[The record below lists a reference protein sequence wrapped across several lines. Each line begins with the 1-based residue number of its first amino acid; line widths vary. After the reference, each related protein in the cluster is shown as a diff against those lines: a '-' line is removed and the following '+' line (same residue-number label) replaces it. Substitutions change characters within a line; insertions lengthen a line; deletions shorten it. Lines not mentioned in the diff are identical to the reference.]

1 MLTGDADA
9 TRVVLLTGS
18 SSAVQ
23 RRRALAEVA
32 SGTAGI
38 VVGTHALLSE
48 QVQFSDLGLVVVD
61 EQHRFGVE
69 QRAVLAERASG
80 VHRPHVLVLTAT
92 PIPRTVAMTVFGDLD
107 VSVLAERPPGR
118 APVATHVVPAAEKPH
133 FTERAWARVRE
144 EVAAGNRAYVV
155 CPRIGSDDPDE
166 TDDEGDGGPSAL
178 PPSAAVAT
186 VLDDLRSGVLHD
198 IDVGALH
205 GRMSSEQK
213 DTAMRAFSDGS
224 TPVLVATSVIEVGV
238 DVPEATVMVVLDADR
253 FGVATLHQL
262 RGRVGRGSR
271 PSVCLLVTRA
281 PSGSPARDRV
291 EAVAAT
297 NDGFALADIDLE
309 QRREGDL
316 LGDAQSGRRSSLR
329 LLSLRRDGPVISAAR
344 AAASAV
350 VDDDPDLATHPALAA
365 DVDRVTRDRADYLQ
379 RA

>member
-1 MLTGDADA
+1 MLIVALTGGIATGKSIVARVWDELGCYIQQADQVA
-9 TRVVLLTGS
+9 RGLMLPGTPVWEEIVARFGTGILGQDGRSIDRASLGRWIFAHPDDRRFLNSLIHPLVLEERNTLIARLRTEGEYRIFVSEAALTIEAGYAEHFHKVVVTHCPLEEQLG
-18 SSAVQ
+18 
-23 RRRALAEVA
+23 RLRERD
-32 SGTAGI
+32 GI
-38 VVGTHALLSE
+38 DREEALLKIQSQMPAE
-48 QVQFSDLGLVVVD
+48 EKDAAM
-61 EQHRFGVE
+61 ERF
-69 QRAVLAERASG
+69 QSG
-80 VHRPHVLVLTAT
+80 DA
-92 PIPRTVAMTVFGDLD
+92 
-107 VSVLAERPPGR
+107 
-118 APVATHVVPAAEKPH
+118 
-133 FTERAWARVRE
+133 
-144 EVAAGNRAYVV
+144 
-155 CPRIGSDDPDE
+155 
-166 TDDEGDGGPSAL
+166 
-178 PPSAAVAT
+178 
-186 VLDDLRSGVLHD
+186 
-198 IDVGALH
+198 
-205 GRMSSEQK
+205 Q
-213 DTAMRAFSDGS
+213 
-224 TPVLVATSVIEVGV
+224 VLVATTVIEVGV

-262 RGRVGRGSR
+262 RGRVGRGFR

-281 PSGSPARDRV
+281 PNGSPARDRV

>member
-1 MLTGDADA
+1 MVTQPVG
-9 TRVVLLTGS
+9 G
-18 SSAVQ
+18 
-23 RRRALAEVA
+23 ALAEVA

-38 VVGTHALLSE
+38 VVGTHALLSQ
-48 QVQFSDLGLVVVD
+48 QVQFRDLGLVVID

-80 VHRPHVLVLTAT
+80 PHRPHVLVLTAT
-92 PIPRTVAMTVFGDLD
+92 PIPRTIAMTVFGDLD
-107 VSVLAERPPGR
+107 VSVLASGPPGR

-133 FTERAWARVRE
+133 FTERVWARVRE
-144 EVAAGNRAYVV
+144 EVAAGNRAYIV
-155 CPRIGSDDPDE
+155 CPRIGSDDPD
-166 TDDEGDGGPSAL
+166 DGDLDEADGGASTL
-178 PPSAAVAT
+178 PPSAAVAD
-186 VLDDLRSGVLHD
+186 VVDSLRSGALNGVE
-198 IDVGALH
+198 IGALH
-205 GRMSSEQK
+205 GRMSAEQK
-213 DTAMRAFSDGS
+213 DAAMQAFSDGS
-224 TPVLVATSVIEVGV
+224 VPVLVATTVIEVGV
-238 DVPEATVMVVLDADR
+238 DVPAATVMVVLDADR
-253 FGVATLHQL
+253 FGVAALHQL

-329 LLSLRRDGPVISAAR
+329 LLSLRRDGQVISAAR
-344 AAASAV
+344 EAAAAV
-350 VDDDPDLATHPALAA
+350 VDDDPDLVSHPALAA
-365 DVDRVTRDRADYLQ
+365 EVDRMTGDRAEYLQ